1 MMISM
6 RSKPTSV
13 GPVVTML
20 GRMRSTIS
28 DAARNVVLNLPDS
41 PSTSPDRP
49 PVIETRSEYRGNRLT
64 HRFYPEHYAR
74 VVLARDNARRY
85 GGLS

>member
-1 MMISM
+1 MMTFM
-6 RSKPTSV
+6 RSKRTSAV
-13 GPVVTML
+13 PVVTML

-28 DAARNVVLNLPDS
+28 DGARAVVLNLPDS
-41 PSTSPDRP
+41 PSTNPDRP

>member
-1 MMISM
+1 VMISM
-6 RSKPTSV
+6 RSKRTAAAPA
-13 GPVVTML
+13 VTML

-28 DAARNVVLNLPDS
+28 DAARSVVLNLPDS

>member
-1 MMISM
+1 VMISM
-6 RSKPTSV
+6 RSKQTAAAPA
-13 GPVVTML
+13 VTML

-28 DAARNVVLNLPDS
+28 DAARSVVLNLPDS

>member
-1 MMISM
+1 M
-6 RSKPTSV
+6 
-13 GPVVTML
+13 
-20 GRMRSTIS
+20 
-28 DAARNVVLNLPDS
+28 LNLPDS

-74 VVLARDNARRY
+74 VVLARDNAKRY

>member
-1 MMISM
+1 MTIFT
-6 RSKPTSV
+6 RFKQTSAV
-13 GPVVTML
+13 PVVTML
-20 GRMRSTIS
+20 GRMRSTLS
-28 DAARNVVLNLPDS
+28 DGAKAVVLNLPDS

-74 VVLARDNARRY
+74 VCIARDNARRY